1 MGANTILD
9 DDLGP
14 PLVAIRRLVR
24 TLRTSASAV
33 ERRTGLS
40 SAQLFLLKVLSE
52 SPAESVNELADR
64 TMTDQSSVSV
74 VVARLE
80 AKGLVERG
88 PSLIDA
94 RRTTVSLTNEGRL
107 AIHGAP
113 VTAQGRLIAALL
125 QLTHSERTRHSE
137 RTAIFRSRR
146 NDMVDP
152 RFPDLGPPV
161 RRPSYACHAGR
172 KT

>member
-1 MGANTILD
+1 MGSNTILD

-14 PLVAIRRLVR
+14 PIDAIRRLVR

-52 SPAESVNELADR
+52 SPAESVNELAER

-80 AKGLVERG
+80 GKGLVERG

-94 RRTTVSLTNEGRL
+94 RRTTVSLTREGRQV
-107 AIHGAP
+107 IQGAP
-113 VTAQGRLIAALL
+113 VTVQGRLISALL
-125 QLTHSERTRHSE
+125 QFTPIEREQLSTLITLLTTYLG
-137 RTAIFRSRR
+137 AA
-146 NDMVDP
+146 NDPATFLFED
-152 RFPDLGPPV
+152 DATGT
-161 RRPSYACHAGR
+161 H
-172 KT
+172 